1 MKASVAYA
9 TVLFC
14 LLMAALVF
22 LVAPDPDDSS
32 SSFGPNAGAAFN
44 AAPEQ

>member
-9 TVLFC
+9 AVLFC

-22 LVAPDPDDSS
+22 LVAPDGEDIS
-32 SSFGPNAGAAFN
+32 SSFGPNAGATFH